1 MDKESFINTICKYQK
16 LIEISDKLN
25 ELGINLY
32 EGVITDSIDAIF
44 DAWLAEFL
52 NEEDIDIIYWWLFE
66 DVDKI
71 IYDEDKEINVEKIE
85 DLYNYLCKK

>member
-1 MDKESFINTICKYQK
+1 MDKESFIKTINKYKQF
-16 LIEISDKLN
+16 IDTSDKLN
-25 ELGINLY
+25 DLGIDLC
-32 EGVITDSIDAIF
+32 EGPITDSIDAIF
-44 DAWLAEFL
+44 DAWLTEFL

-71 IYDEDKEINVEKIE
+71 IYDGDKKINVEKIE

>member
-1 MDKESFINTICKYQK
+1 MNKEAFIKTINKYKQF
-16 LIEISDKLN
+16 IDASDKLN
-25 ELGINLY
+25 DLGIDLS
-32 EGVITDSIDAIF
+32 EGPITDAIDAIF

-71 IYDEDKEINVEKIE
+71 IYDGDEEINVEDIE

>member
-1 MDKESFINTICKYQK
+1 VNKEAFIKTINKYKQF
-16 LIEISDKLN
+16 IDASDKLN
-25 ELGINLY
+25 DLGIDLS
-32 EGVITDSIDAIF
+32 EGPITDAIDAIF

-71 IYDEDKEINVEKIE
+71 IYDGDEEINVEDIE